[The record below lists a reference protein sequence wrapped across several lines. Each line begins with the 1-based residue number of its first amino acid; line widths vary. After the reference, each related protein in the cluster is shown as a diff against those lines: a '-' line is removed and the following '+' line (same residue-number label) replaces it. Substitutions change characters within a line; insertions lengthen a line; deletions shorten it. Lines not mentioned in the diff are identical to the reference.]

1 MNGAIFD
8 TNLFISALISP
19 AGVPAQI
26 VAAALA
32 GRCEL
37 IAHAKLLDELREVTR
52 NPKIAAR
59 ITSAEAG
66 RLVNEF
72 ADVATFM
79 ETLPNVERSPDPRDD
94 FLLALAEAAAAD
106 FLVTGDKADL
116 LVLATHKGT
125 KIVTARAFH
134 TFLGL

>member
-1 MNGAIFD
+1 MSRAIFD

-19 AGVPAQI
+19 TGVPARI

-37 IAHAKLLDELREVTR
+37 FAHVKLLDELREATR
-52 NPKIAAR
+52 YPKIAAR
-59 ITSAEAG
+59 IIRVEAG

-72 ADVATFM
+72 AEVATLI
-79 ETLPNVERSPDPRDD
+79 ETLPNVERSLDPRDD

-116 LVLATHKGT
+116 LALATHKGT
-125 KIVTARAFH
+125 KILTARAFH

>member
-1 MNGAIFD
+1 M
-8 TNLFISALISP
+8 
-19 AGVPAQI
+19 
-26 VAAALA
+26 AAALA

-37 IAHAKLLDELREVTR
+37 LAHAKLLDELREVTR
-52 NPKIAAR
+52 YPKIAAR